1 MKIWSGAIKD
11 ADGNDL
17 TGMDDGFTLQGAEY
31 AGALYKEDEDNFYS
45 VVRQPSSAY
54 LSSYYVEDENNVGS
68 VRLRG
73 TAHSSTTHYKGNG
86 GYITGRGSSVTV
98 TKQGAKYN
106 GTLYYKS
113 GDTYYPL
120 SSTMYWAGSS
130 ETYYTGNGS
139 SGYLRGTSVQ
149 AIEYDGTLYEDGG
162 VHTYPLYTKVS
173 KSLYEKGTTVTY
185 PAYKKYSG
193 KLYGAG
199 KAATIVPAK
208 VTTQDITALTA

>member
-1 MKIWSGAIKD
+1 MGA
-11 ADGNDL
+11 GS
-17 TGMDDGFTLQGAEY
+17 GFTLQGAEH
-31 AGALYKEDEDNFYS
+31 AGALYVEDEDNYYS
-45 VVRQPSSAY
+45 CVKQPSSPY
-54 LSSYYVEDENNVGS
+54 LTSYYVEDENNVGS
-68 VRLRG
+68 VQLRG
-73 TAHSSTTHYKGNG
+73 TSHTSTTRYKGNG
-86 GYITGRGSSVTV
+86 SYITGRGDSVSV
-98 TKQGAKYN
+98 NKRGAQYSN
-106 GTLYYKS
+106 ALYIKS
-113 GDTYYPL
+113 GDTYSRISVALY
-120 SSTMYWAGSS
+120 YDGGS
-130 ETYYTGNGS
+130 ETYYKGNGS

-208 VTTQDITALTA
+208 VTTQDITALTT